1 MQGFS
6 FKPRQGGG
14 YRLRFPVPADWA
26 GYRVKVRFDAV
37 YSKAEVWMNGMP
49 VGSHLGA
56 FTPFEVDVSGAVLP
70 GKHNVLVLGVTSESL
85 ADVLTVGREM
95 VGHAMGGIIRKVRIF
110 AVPEINISALHVETT
125 FDGEFRNAT
134 LHVLLDVANE
144 GGKDVKNAEIQW
156 GLREHGPDGKPVNLD
171 PARLKLPT
179 IKAGEILSQVI
190 EIPVEA
196 PKK

>member
-1 MQGFS
+1 
-6 FKPRQGGG
+6 
-14 YRLRFPVPADWA
+14 
-26 GYRVKVRFDAV
+26 
-37 YSKAEVWMNGMP
+37 
-49 VGSHLGA
+49 
-56 FTPFEVDVSGAVLP
+56 
-70 GKHNVLVLGVTSESL
+70 
-85 ADVLTVGREM
+85 M

-110 AVPEINISALHVETT
+110 AVPEVNISSLHVETT

-144 GGKDVKNAEIQW
+144 GGKDVKDAEIQF

-171 PARLKLPT
+171 PATVKLPT

-196 PKK
+196 PKKWDAEHPNLYVLDCELKVGDQRYSTERRFGFRQVNIKDGRFLLNGQPIRLRGVSRQDSHPLMGRTMPPEVQRQHIDWITVGELQQHVYLCFSAG